1 MMNEYTE
8 IVMDHFHNPRNVGII
23 NNHDGVGEVGDP
35 GCGDFLRVYIKVEDN
50 IIEAVR
56 YQIRGCPASI
66 ACASVMTELTI
77 GKDLDEAMMI
87 DDMDIVKALGGLP
100 EYKLHCSNLG
110 ATGLK
115 KAIMN
120 HLARCVSNVNGKEE
134 NVG

>member
-1 MMNEYTE
+1 MNEYTP
-8 IVMDHFHNPRNVGII
+8 IVMDHFNNPRNVGII
-23 NNHDGVGEVGDP
+23 TNPAGVGEIGDP
-35 GCGDFLRVYIKVEDN
+35 NCGDFLRVCIKVEDN
-50 IIEAVR
+50 VIIAIR

-66 ACASVMTELTI
+66 ACASVMTELAV

-115 KAIMN
+115 KAILN
-120 HLARCVSNVNGKEE
+120 HLARYMSSLKGQNPET
-134 NVG
+134 